1 MFAAGRR
8 DPTAV
13 MEAIDALF
21 ELTRALA
28 ATQRESENFFFS
40 PASMQAALCAAVHAA
55 TPRSEAEKHLLLAFG
70 RSAATTDDA
79 YTATRA
85 SGMIPSSTSSTAS
98 STPALTVANALFEIL
113 HGESDFSEVRPEFAA
128 LLQSRMG
135 AQVLPARRAAEIN
148 AWCAE
153 QTQNLIEKLLED
165 GDVGEDTL
173 MVLVNAVL
181 FRGTWCFPFKLE
193 DTCEDTWDEGGPS
206 CARAMFMHKRFTKYD
221 EQLYAGIVGER
232 AGALARA
239 VCVPYT
245 ESGIQAWFILPEE
258 RGPAALAR
266 VGDALPQLWREIT
279 QLRARGEREVHLT
292 CPRFDVDTG
301 VMDVIPALQALG
313 ITAPFHASAE
323 SPRLLAA
330 TARRDAYIGKV
341 TQRVVCKVDE
351 KGTVA
356 AACSGVV
363 AFLASCRIDDVK
375 PEPFVVELVRPFW
388 MLIVRATEESMRV
401 NVPLFIGRITKP

>member
-1 MFAAGRR
+1 
-8 DPTAV
+8 

-28 ATQRESENFFFS
+28 ATKPESENFFFS

-79 YTATRA
+79 YAATRA
-85 SGMIPSSTSSTAS
+85 SGMIPST
-98 STPALTVANALFEIL
+98 TPALTVANALFEIL
-113 HGESDFSEVRPEFAA
+113 RGESDFSEVRPEFAA

-181 FRGTWCFPFKLE
+181 FRGTWRFPFKME
-193 DTCEDTWDEGGPS
+193 DSREDTWDEGSPS

-221 EQLYAGIVGER
+221 ERLYAGIVGER

-239 VCVPYT
+239 VCVPYV
-245 ESGIQAWFILPEE
+245 EGGIQAWFILPEE

-279 QLRARGEREVHLT
+279 QLRVRGEREVHLT

-313 ITAPFHASAE
+313 ITAPFHASAA

-330 TARRDAYIGKV
+330 TARRDAYISKV
-341 TQRVVCKVDE
+341 AQRVVCKVDE

-363 AFLASCRIDDVK
+363 ASLACCRIDDVK
-375 PEPFVVELVRPFW
+375 PAPFVVDLVRPFW
-388 MLIVRATEESMRV
+388 MLITRETEESMRV
-401 NVPLFIGRITKP
+401 HVPLFIGRITKP